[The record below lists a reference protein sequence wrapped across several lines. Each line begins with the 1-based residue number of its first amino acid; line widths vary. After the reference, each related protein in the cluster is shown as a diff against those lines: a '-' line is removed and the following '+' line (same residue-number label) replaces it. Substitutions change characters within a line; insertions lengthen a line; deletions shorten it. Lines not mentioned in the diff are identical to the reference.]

1 MENSIIRSFSSSVK
15 CVTIQEIALFL
26 GALLLISLFG
36 PWLMF
41 HFFYPIQQELAAHI
55 HLSVIDYKYYLG
67 VLVAVVVV
75 VVQDK

>member
-1 MENSIIRSFSSSVK
+1 MEEFNSVK

-26 GALLLISLFG
+26 IGAHLLISLLG

-55 HLSVIDYKYYLG
+55 HLSVIDYKFNTIWVFL
-67 VLVAVVVV
+67 
-75 VVQDK
+75 